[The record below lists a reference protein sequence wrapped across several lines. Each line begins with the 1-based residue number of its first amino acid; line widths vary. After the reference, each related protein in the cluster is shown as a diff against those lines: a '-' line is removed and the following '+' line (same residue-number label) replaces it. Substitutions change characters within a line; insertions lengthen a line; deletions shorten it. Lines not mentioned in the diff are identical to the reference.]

1 MKISEALATLVDS
14 PLKSLQIISILAFL
28 ICTLATLFFWI
39 FSETSS
45 INNFQLPLFIIGAT
59 LLFMIMTLNSN
70 MISTVLVTLI
80 IGAFIVPTED
90 LIRFALIAT
99 GSDRPMEDLY
109 HRGESSSKSSNMIDR
124 QDTRLRLAAYFDGLD
139 IHPSDRRLLLD
150 GVLCFMENEEIRN
163 AAQRANIMNVA
174 GLMQKINES
183 DSPAEISNDYSDE
196 STFRQDM
203 EFLRSEGLIDYQY
216 NDYSSVSLTYLGRYV
231 NNYLNGDG
239 AGDYLPNISVGGVT
253 CSESLRS
260 AAGVNFRP
268 SLPPLPSPEAIVDLT
283 MSNQPV
289 TEHISSNQYA
299 YFRIEASERSRATIQ
314 VSGIDQFDPVAF
326 LLDEGKLNS
335 NEEGVLVAF
344 NDDAPGDG
352 QDSFIQQ
359 TLNQGTYIV
368 AVHGYRM
375 MPGSFSLALALE

>member
-1 MKISEALATLVDS
+1 MKISEALATLVDN

-28 ICTLATLFFWI
+28 VCTLATLFYWI
-39 FSETSS
+39 FSEASS
-45 INNFQLPLFIIGAT
+45 INSFQLPLFIIGAT

-109 HRGESSSKSSNMIDR
+109 HRGESGSKSSNMIDR

-139 IHPSDRRLLLD
+139 IHSPNRRLLLD
-150 GVLCFMENEEIRN
+150 GTLCFMENEEIRN
-163 AAQRANIMNVA
+163 AAERANIMNVA
-174 GLMQKINES
+174 GLMQKIS
-183 DSPAEISNDYSDE
+183 QADSPAEISNDYSDE
-196 STFRQDM
+196 ANFRQDM

-216 NDYSSVSLTYLGRYV
+216 NDYASVSLTYLGGYV

-239 AGDYLPNISVGGVT
+239 DYLPSISVGDVS
-253 CSESLRS
+253 CSESLRL
-260 AAGVNFRP
+260 AAGVDFRP

-283 MSNQPV
+283 MSNQPI
-289 TEHISSNQYA
+289 TEQISSNQYA
-299 YFRIEASERSRATIQ
+299 YFRIEAGERSRATIQ

-326 LLDEGKLNS
+326 LLDERRLDS
-335 NEEGVLVAF
+335 NDQGFLVAY

-352 QDSFIQQ
+352 HDSFIQQ
-359 TLNQGTYIV
+359 TLEQGTYIV
-368 AVHGYRM
+368 AVHGYGM
-375 MPGSFSLALALE
+375 MSGSFSLALALD